1 MCDTT
6 AVYELPLNIHPV
18 RSTASAEPL
27 TVCHDTNKDG
37 SVFATVT
44 GPESNKYNY
53 EWFIETVKA
62 NADFVET
69 FNTPVTGLTA
79 GNYIVKIVDQDDAT
93 CFLMDTVRVDDRRI
107 YPIVFAEPLAPVT
120 ICDPSRPDGVAIA
133 NVDGDII
140 YHDFDWFI
148 NTPPTGTAFFS
159 GSYASEL
166 SAGLYSVIATHA
178 VSGCSD
184 TTQVMIESKLLP
196 VPLPSIE
203 ILSMVTSCISE
214 NGALS
219 VSVGGVTSD
228 YTFNWYI
235 GTVEKISPDFTGE
248 IYDSLAVGPYSVT
261 ATSLLTGCKSPL
273 VTEEIISTPK
283 YPEFSVT
290 TVPTMCTED
299 SSEAGTGFAALFM
312 TNSVDTDSIFWT
324 MNGAVVAT
332 GPLADHLDAG
342 IYEVTVI
349 SALGCEATKPVEI
362 KTEIRP
368 FNGVSR
374 NNDGQNDIF
383 HINCIESFPSNS
395 VKIFNRA
402 GTMVY
407 EAHGYDN
414 NGTYFDGQS
423 NRGVSLMGTNLP
435 GGTYFYIIDKR
446 DGSKPVAGYLEIVN

>member
-1 MCDTT
+1 
-6 AVYELPLNIHPV
+6 LPLNIHPV

-140 YHDFDWFI
+140 YHDFNWFV
-148 NTPPTGTAFFS
+148 NTPPTGAAFFT

-196 VPLPSIE
+196 VPLPTIE
-203 ILSMVTSCISE
+203 ILSMVTSCVSE

-235 GTVEKISPDFTGE
+235 GTAEKISPDFIGE

-273 VTEEIISTPK
+273 VTEEVISTPK